1 MSIGGILGIGLIGAF
16 LAITVKATRPELGLA
31 VGLATSCVIFA
42 VILPEISSVLV
53 GIEELSQ
60 TSGVDF
66 ARFGVVIKI
75 IGIAYITQF
84 SAEVI
89 KDSGENAIAK
99 KVEFAGKVM
108 ILVMIIPILKELILA
123 VLSTLSVL

>member
-1 MSIGGILGIGLIGAF
+1 MSIGEILGIGLVGAF
-16 LAITVKATRPELGLA
+16 LAITVRSTRPELGMA
-31 VGLATSCVIFA
+31 VGLATGCVIFA
-42 VILPEISSVLV
+42 FILPEISSVLD

-60 TSGVDF
+60 NSGLDF
-66 ARFGVVIKI
+66 KRFSVLIKI

-99 KVEFAGKVM
+99 KVELAGKVM

-123 VLSTLSVL
+123 ILSTLSVL